1 MGMVYLK
8 GVGTVVVL
16 LLDRLSRTFTLW
28 YAIVPH
34 SLTIIRYSSWEL
46 IAQNVMSMNI
56 QFSREE
62 LAAVLKMANAMIA
75 VDGKIEDVETSLLG
89 REMIRLRVNENEFN
103 NAYRRSEE
111 MKYSEALRT
120 ISLFDWPRKKYL
132 GAFLGTIMA
141 IDGEIDANETKL
153 WNYTAELCE
162 LPLLSIEE
170 ATEIMNIKFGEDGNI
185 PESFL
190 QFFSE

>member
-8 GVGTVVVL
+8 GVGIVVVL

-46 IAQNVMSMNI
+46 IVQNVMSMNI

>member
-1 MGMVYLK
+1 MGTVYAK
-8 GVGTVVVL
+8 GVGTIVVL

-46 IAQNVMSMNI
+46 IVQNVMSMNI